1 MTMLLYCLNGVV
13 QGSHDSDQ
21 QIEASAYGTGVR
33 IIPYAAPLSTL
44 DRVGAVP
51 VAPQRDTRPY
61 AQPAETTETL
71 VAYAGQ
77 ARWEAVA
84 VAGITFNSIQIK
96 TDRVSQT
103 QIGNLAQY
111 VVSASV
117 ALSTILDFTQDGV
130 GYKITAQDAIDMNNQ
145 IVALI
150 QQCRT
155 IEAACITDITSGSP
169 TILTYD
175 DVDARF
181 AGVARARK
189 K

>member
-13 QGSHDSDQ
+13 QGSHESDQ
-21 QIEASAYGTGVR
+21 QIDASTYGTGVR
-33 IIPYAAPLSTL
+33 VIPYDAPLSTL
-44 DRVGAVP
+44 DRVGAAP
-51 VAPQRDTRPY
+51 TLPQRDTRPY
-61 AQPAETTETL
+61 AQPTETTQILT
-71 VAYAGQ
+71 AYAGQ

-84 VAGITFNSIQIK
+84 VAGITFNGIPVK

-103 QIGNLAQY
+103 LISNLAQY
-111 VVSASV
+111 VVSASISLTTV
-117 ALSTILDFTQDGV
+117 LDFTQGGV
-130 GYKITAQDAIDMNNQ
+130 GYQITAQNAIDMNNQ

-155 IEAACITDITSGSP
+155 IEAACITDLTSATP

-181 AGVARARK
+181 AGVSRSRK

>member
-21 QIEASAYGTGVR
+21 QIDASAYGTGARV
-33 IIPYAAPLSTL
+33 IPYDAPLSTL
-44 DRVGAVP
+44 DRVGDP
-51 VAPQRDTRPY
+51 PTNGQRDTRPY
-61 AQPAETTETL
+61 AQPAETTQTL
-71 VAYAGQ
+71 TAYAGQ
-77 ARWEAVA
+77 ARFEAVT
-84 VAGITFNSIQIK
+84 VAGITFNSILVK

-103 QIGNLAQY
+103 LIANLAQY

-117 ALSTILDFTQDGV
+117 ALTTVFDFTQDGV
-130 GYKITAQDAIDMNNQ
+130 GYKITAQNAIDMNNQ
-145 IVALI
+145 IAALV
-150 QQCRT
+150 QECRT
-155 IEAACITDITSGSP
+155 IEAACIADLTSASP

-181 AGVARARK
+181 AGVSRSRK